1 MLEGNYERK
10 IGLEEVWIVDW
21 FRLEFRVYTICLR
34 ESFIK
39 EQNHTK
45 QSDNTKIQYGLQ
57 YNIQHQH
64 NFNSR
69 GKKKVYKCVMYLV
82 KTVINCVFILYLI
95 LEMR

>member
-21 FRLEFRVYTICLR
+21 FRLEFRVCTICLR

-39 EQNHTK
+39 EQNYTK

-57 YNIQHQH
+57 YNIQHEH
-64 NFNSR
+64 NILRYFKFSR
-69 GKKKVYKCVMYLV
+69 QQKGLKVC
-82 KTVINCVFILYLI
+82 
-95 LEMR
+95 